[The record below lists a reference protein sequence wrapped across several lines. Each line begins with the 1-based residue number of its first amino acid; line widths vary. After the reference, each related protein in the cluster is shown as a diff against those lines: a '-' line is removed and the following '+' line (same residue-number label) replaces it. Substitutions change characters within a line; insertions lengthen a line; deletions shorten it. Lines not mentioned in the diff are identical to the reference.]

1 VRHPSHPP
9 SDLAVRLDER
19 KNGLVIVLTGQAGM
33 REAEELHLVL
43 TRVLATRPK
52 LSVIDCTGL
61 TLLAS
66 VAMGALLAYRG
77 GVKLHG
83 GSVKLVA
90 AGNVRDSLRR
100 ARIDQVIDLAD
111 SVDAAMA

>member
-1 VRHPSHPP
+1 M
-9 SDLAVRLDER
+9 L
-19 KNGLVIVLTGQAGM
+19 
-33 REAEELHLVL
+33 EAEELHLVL

-66 VAMGALLAYRG
+66 IAMGALLAYRG
-77 GVKLHG
+77 GIKLHG

-90 AGNVRDSLRR
+90 VGNVRDSLRR
-100 ARIDQVIDLAD
+100 ACIDQVIDLAD